1 MTRCG
6 SKRSIFLNLLLY
18 FLHFL
23 IIFEESCL
31 MCTTILLLC
40 LPAFLFY
47 KAIALLTTVAT
58 LFGFGSII
66 LRMALMTWS
75 ALITWFWLNYTFKFN
90 NFADTRWFISVL
102 IAITSYFTLLFIYLS
117 K

>member
-66 LRMALMTWS
+66 LRMGTWRKVHQMEKLRAIKS
-75 ALITWFWLNYTFKFN
+75 PVNAPNHFK
-90 NFADTRWFISVL
+90 
-102 IAITSYFTLLFIYLS
+102 